1 MFVFVMEPISHFI
14 MSINAS
20 KCHFWPKSSQKDL
33 RPYPKWTLSKR
44 YNFRFFQSNGP
55 TDYSLLI
62 ENAQLDDSGAYECQA
77 HTATNRLRSQ
87 SARLEV
93 LKPPS
98 DVSMVPVPGSSG
110 QYKSE
115 TV

>member
-1 MFVFVMEPISHFI
+1 M
-14 MSINAS
+14 
-20 KCHFWPKSSQKDL
+20 
-33 RPYPKWTLSKR
+33 
-44 YNFRFFQSNGP
+44 
-55 TDYSLLI
+55 
-62 ENAQLDDSGAYECQA
+62 DDSGAYECQA

-110 QYKSE
+110 KYKSE
-115 TV
+115 TVISLVNVRLIQIHWSITKYKQYIAL

>member
-1 MFVFVMEPISHFI
+1 MHQNVIFGPRAVKKIWGPIQ
-14 MSINAS
+14 NEL
-20 KCHFWPKSSQKDL
+20 CQK
-33 RPYPKWTLSKR
+33 K

>member
-1 MFVFVMEPISHFI
+1 M
-14 MSINAS
+14 
-20 KCHFWPKSSQKDL
+20 
-33 RPYPKWTLSKR
+33 
-44 YNFRFFQSNGP
+44 
-55 TDYSLLI
+55 
-62 ENAQLDDSGAYECQA
+62 DDSGAYECQA

-110 QYKSE
+110 KYRLWYL
-115 TV
+115 